1 MRVLLFC
8 ATITMMCAALA
19 TGDTSSAEIS
29 RLKSENEVPARI
41 RNGAVMLRPVPLLEN
56 VLLGGF
62 ELAIQ
67 GQTAFSSSVGAAG
80 ILSTVFL
87 DDSWTI
93 KFRMGPQSRFQRN
106 YLHGGLVGLLLGFG
120 WTTDGTSSSWSFV
133 SMAEFGYQWVLDT
146 GFTVGVSTGP
156 SLSVGNEISFE
167 WEGNIQIGVAFPDPL
182 FRPR

>member
-87 DDSWTI
+87 DDS
-93 KFRMGPQSRFQRN
+93 
-106 YLHGGLVGLLLGFG
+106 
-120 WTTDGTSSSWSFV
+120 
-133 SMAEFGYQWVLDT
+133 
-146 GFTVGVSTGP
+146 
-156 SLSVGNEISFE
+156 
-167 WEGNIQIGVAFPDPL
+167 
-182 FRPR
+182 